1 MNNSRLLNHRL
12 NNSFY
17 LCFMAINW
25 NPDTYFEKASKG
37 SFAAKAARAEVF
49 KNNCGIFQ
57 ACAYETVSGKTVE
70 LNPSPMLEG
79 TVVYD
84 APVDVPAAVALN
96 EPPITGVANIGCL
109 ELGRE
114 LQLKGF
120 NPVILNLADAYTACG
135 FYERGSSAQEES
147 LCRQSTLSQSLYQYY
162 GTKQSEQSG
171 VSFRSKKYPMDL
183 RFGAIY
189 SPHVTVFRNGAR
201 DGFSLMDEPYETAI
215 ISCAALDFNEK
226 HGKNHE
232 YRAADGGFTHEG
244 REIMLSKIRT
254 IYGVALAAGHDALV
268 LGAFGCG
275 AFRLRPDFVAEL
287 FREVLFEPA
296 FKNRFR
302 AVVFAILEKS
312 GPESGIHGKFAPFYR
327 IFGKYGSSQVT
338 MKAPEPP
345 KAAIDIPV
353 YTVGQ
358 AVMHDKFGKGAVT
371 GLQPDKGRVTVDFQ
385 DCGTKTLAVDKAK
398 LTILH

>member
-1 MNNSRLLNHRL
+1 
-12 NNSFY
+12 
-17 LCFMAINW
+17 MAITW
-25 NPDTYFEKASKG
+25 NPDTFFEKASKG
-37 SFAAKAARAEVF
+37 TFAAKAARVEVY
-49 KNNCGIFQ
+49 KNNCEIFQ
-57 ACAYETVSGKTVE
+57 AGAYETVSGKTVE

-84 APVDVPAAVALN
+84 NPVDVSRSVALG
-96 EPPITGVANIGCL
+96 ESPMTGAANVGCL

-135 FYERGSSAQEES
+135 FYERGSNAQEES

-162 GTKQSEQSG
+162 GSRQSELSG
-171 VSFRSKKYPMDL
+171 VPFKGKKYPMDI
-183 RFGAIY
+183 RCGAIY
-189 SPHVTVFRNGAR
+189 SPHVTVFRKGSR
-201 DGFSLMDEPYETAI
+201 DGFALMDEPYETAI
-215 ISCAALDFNEK
+215 ISCAALDFNER

-232 YRAADGGFTHEG
+232 YRAADGGFTDEG

-275 AFRLRPDFVAEL
+275 AFRLRPDLVAEF

-302 AVVFAILEKS
+302 AVTFAILEKS

-327 IFGKYGSSQVT
+327 IFGKYGSSQVALT
-338 MKAPEPP
+338 EPEP
-345 KAAIDIPV
+345 KVSASV
-353 YTVGQ
+353 YEVGQ
-358 AVMHDKFGKGAVT
+358 TVVHDKFGRGSVI
-371 GLQPDKGRVTVDFQ
+371 GLQPEKGRITVDFQ
-385 DCGTKTLAVDKAK
+385 DCGTKILAVDKAK
-398 LTILH
+398 LTILQKP

>member
-1 MNNSRLLNHRL
+1 
-12 NNSFY
+12 
-17 LCFMAINW
+17 MAITW
-25 NPDTYFEKASKG
+25 NPDTFFEKASKG
-37 SFAAKAARAEVF
+37 TFAAKAARVEVY
-49 KNNCGIFQ
+49 KNNCEIFQ
-57 ACAYETVSGKTVE
+57 AGAYETVSGKTVE

-84 APVDVPAAVALN
+84 SPVDVSRSVALG
-96 EPPITGVANIGCL
+96 ESPMTGAANVGCL

-135 FYERGSSAQEES
+135 FYERGSNAQEES

-162 GTKQSEQSG
+162 GSRQSELSG
-171 VSFRSKKYPMDL
+171 VPFKGKKYPMDI
-183 RFGAIY
+183 RCGAIY
-189 SPHVTVFRNGAR
+189 SPHVTVFRKSSR
-201 DGFSLMDEPYETAI
+201 DGFALMEEPYETAI
-215 ISCAALDFNEK
+215 ISCAALDFNER

-232 YRAADGGFTHEG
+232 YRAADGGFTDEG

-275 AFRLRPDFVAEL
+275 AFRLRPDLVAEF

-302 AVVFAILEKS
+302 AVTFAILEKS

-327 IFGKYGSSQVT
+327 IFGKYGSSQVALT
-338 MKAPEPP
+338 EPEP
-345 KAAIDIPV
+345 KVSASV
-353 YTVGQ
+353 YEVGQ
-358 AVMHDKFGKGAVT
+358 TVVHDKFGRGSVI
-371 GLQPDKGRVTVDFQ
+371 GLQPEKGRITVDFQ
-385 DCGTKTLAVDKAK
+385 DCGTKILAVDKAK
-398 LTILH
+398 LTILQKP

>member
-1 MNNSRLLNHRL
+1 
-12 NNSFY
+12 
-17 LCFMAINW
+17 MAITW
-25 NPDTYFEKASKG
+25 NPDAFFEKASKG
-37 SFAAKAARAEVF
+37 TFAAKAARVEVY
-49 KNNCGIFQ
+49 KNNCEIFQ
-57 ACAYETVSGKTVE
+57 AGAYETVSGKTVE

-84 APVDVPAAVALN
+84 SPVDVSRSVALG
-96 EPPITGVANIGCL
+96 ESPMTGAANVGCL

-135 FYERGSSAQEES
+135 FYERGSNAQEES

-162 GTKQSEQSG
+162 GSRQSELSG
-171 VSFRSKKYPMDL
+171 VPFKGKKYPMDI
-183 RFGAIY
+183 RCGAIY
-189 SPHVTVFRNGAR
+189 SPNVTVFRKGSR
-201 DGFSLMDEPYETAI
+201 DGFALMEEPYETAI
-215 ISCAALDFNEK
+215 ISCAALDFNER

-232 YRAADGGFTHEG
+232 YRAADGGFTDEG

-275 AFRLRPDFVAEL
+275 AFRLRPDLVAEF

-302 AVVFAILEKS
+302 AVTFAILEKS

-327 IFGKYGSSQVT
+327 IFGKYGSSQVALT
-338 MKAPEPP
+338 EPEP
-345 KAAIDIPV
+345 KVSASV
-353 YTVGQ
+353 YEVGQ
-358 AVMHDKFGKGAVT
+358 TVVHDKFGRGSVI
-371 GLQPDKGRVTVDFQ
+371 GLQPEKGRITVDFQ
-385 DCGTKTLAVDKAK
+385 DCGTKILAVDKAK
-398 LTILH
+398 LTILQKP

>member
-1 MNNSRLLNHRL
+1 
-12 NNSFY
+12 
-17 LCFMAINW
+17 MAITW
-25 NPDTYFEKASKG
+25 NPDIYFEKASKG

-49 KNNCGIFQ
+49 KNNCEIFQ
-57 ACAYETVSGKTVE
+57 AGAYETVSGKTVI

-84 APVDVPAAVALN
+84 APIDVPEPVALS
-96 EPPITGVANIGCL
+96 ESPMTGVANVGCL
-109 ELGRE
+109 EFGRE

-135 FYERGSSAQEES
+135 FYEKGSSAQEES

-162 GTKQSEQSG
+162 GSRQSEQSG
-171 VSFRSKKYPMDL
+171 VPFRGKKYPMDI

-189 SPHVTVFRNGAR
+189 SPHVTVFRKGSR
-201 DGFSLMDEPYETAI
+201 DGFALMDEPYETAI

-232 YRAADGGFTHEG
+232 YRAADGGFTQEG
-244 REIMLSKIRT
+244 REIMLSKIRA

-275 AFRLRPDFVAEL
+275 AFRLRPELVAEL
-287 FREVLFEPA
+287 FREVLFEPV

-302 AVVFAILEKS
+302 AVTFAILEKS

-327 IFGKYGSSQVT
+327 IFGRYGSSQVVMT
-338 MKAPEPP
+338 EPEP
-345 KAAIDIPV
+345 KV
-353 YTVGQ
+353 SVSMYVVGQ
-358 AVMHDKFGKGAVT
+358 TVVHDKFGKGSVT
-371 GLQPDKGRVTVDFQ
+371 GLQPETGRITVDFQ
-385 DCGTKTLAVDKAK
+385 DCGTKTLATEKAK
-398 LTILH
+398 LTILHEP

>member
-1 MNNSRLLNHRL
+1 
-12 NNSFY
+12 
-17 LCFMAINW
+17 MAITW
-25 NPDTYFEKASKG
+25 NPDTFFEKASRG
-37 SFAAKAARAEVF
+37 SFAAKAARADVYR
-49 KNNCGIFQ
+49 NNGEIFR
-57 ACAYETVSGKTVE
+57 AGAYETVSGKTVE

-84 APVDVPAAVALN
+84 APVAIPEADALSN
-96 EPPITGVANIGCL
+96 PPMTGVANIGCL

-114 LQLKGF
+114 LQLKGYD
-120 NPVILNLADAYTACG
+120 PVILNLADAYVACG
-135 FYERGSSAQEES
+135 FYERGSNAQEES

-162 GTKQSEQSG
+162 SRARSEYSG
-171 VSFRSKKYPMDL
+171 VSFKGGKYPMDI
-183 RFGAIY
+183 RYGAIY
-189 SPHVTVFRNGAR
+189 SPHVTVFRKGSR
-201 DGFSLMDEPYETAI
+201 DGFALMDEPYETAF

-232 YRAADGGFTHEG
+232 YRAADGGFTQEG

-275 AFRLRPDFVAEL
+275 AFRLRPDLVAEL

-312 GPESGIHGKFAPFYR
+312 GPESGIRGKFGPFYN
-327 IFGKYGSSQVT
+327 IFGKYGSSQFT
-338 MKAPEPP
+338 MKASEP
-345 KAAIDIPV
+345 KAGTVDVSV
-353 YTVGQ
+353 YEVGRTV
-358 AVMHDKFGKGAVT
+358 VHEKFGKGTVI
-371 GLQPDKGRVTVDFQ
+371 GLQPDTRRIVVNFLEG
-385 DCGTKTLAVDKAK
+385 GTKTLAIDKAK
-398 LTILH
+398 LTVE

>member
-1 MNNSRLLNHRL
+1 
-12 NNSFY
+12 
-17 LCFMAINW
+17 MAITW
-25 NPDTYFEKASKG
+25 NPDIYFEKASKG

-49 KNNCGIFQ
+49 KNNCEIFQ
-57 ACAYETVSGKTVE
+57 AGAYKTVSGNTVE
-70 LNPSPMLEG
+70 LNPFPMLEG
-79 TVVYD
+79 TIVYD
-84 APVDVPAAVALN
+84 VPVDVSRSVALD
-96 EPPITGVANIGCL
+96 ESPMTGVANVGCL

-120 NPVILNLADAYTACG
+120 NPVILNLADAFTACG
-135 FYERGSSAQEES
+135 FYERGSNAQEES

-162 GTKQSEQSG
+162 GSRQSALSG
-171 VSFRSKKYPMDL
+171 VPFKGKKYPMDI
-183 RFGAIY
+183 RCGAIY
-189 SPHVTVFRNGAR
+189 SPHVTVFRKGSR
-201 DGFSLMDEPYETAI
+201 DGFALMDEPYETAI

-232 YRAADGGFTHEG
+232 YRAADGGFTREG

-275 AFRLRPDFVAEL
+275 AFRLRPDLVAEL
-287 FREVLFEPA
+287 FREVMFEPA

-302 AVVFAILEKS
+302 AVTFAILEKS

-338 MKAPEPP
+338 MKEPEP
-345 KAAIDIPV
+345 KVCASV
-353 YTVGQ
+353 YEAGQ
-358 AVMHDKFGKGAVT
+358 IVVHEKFGRGSVIEI
-371 GLQPDKGRVTVDFQ
+371 QPERGRITVDFQ
-385 DCGTKTLAVDKAK
+385 DCGTKILAVDKAK
-398 LTILH
+398 LIILHKS

>member
-1 MNNSRLLNHRL
+1 
-12 NNSFY
+12 
-17 LCFMAINW
+17 MAITW
-25 NPDTYFEKASKG
+25 NPDTFFEKASKG
-37 SFAAKAARAEVF
+37 TFAAKAARVEVY
-49 KNNCGIFQ
+49 KNNCEIFQ
-57 ACAYETVSGKTVE
+57 AGAYETVSGKTVE

-84 APVDVPAAVALN
+84 SPVDVSRSVALG
-96 EPPITGVANIGCL
+96 ESPMTGAANVGCL

-135 FYERGSSAQEES
+135 FYERGSNAQEES

-162 GTKQSEQSG
+162 GSRQSELSG
-171 VSFRSKKYPMDL
+171 VPFKGKKYPMDI
-183 RFGAIY
+183 RCGAIY
-189 SPHVTVFRNGAR
+189 SPHVTVFRKGSR
-201 DGFSLMDEPYETAI
+201 DGFALMDEPYETAI
-215 ISCAALDFNEK
+215 ISCAALDFNER

-232 YRAADGGFTHEG
+232 YRAADGGFTDEG

-275 AFRLRPDFVAEL
+275 AFRLRPDLVAEF

-302 AVVFAILEKS
+302 AVTFAILEKS

-327 IFGKYGSSQVT
+327 IFGKYGSSQVALT
-338 MKAPEPP
+338 EPEP
-345 KAAIDIPV
+345 KVSASV
-353 YTVGQ
+353 YEVGQ
-358 AVMHDKFGKGAVT
+358 TVVHDKFGRGSVI
-371 GLQPDKGRVTVDFQ
+371 GLQPEKGRITVDFQ
-385 DCGTKTLAVDKAK
+385 DCGTKILAVDKAK
-398 LTILH
+398 LTILQKP